1 VFMCIG
7 NRNNAWYVYLL
18 CSSIRQISNFLS
30 GFQVDKKTDIT
41 AHLSAAITA
50 PSHMTTPPI

>member
-1 VFMCIG
+1 MCIG